1 MLFYEEEYRSDIEE
15 AREKEE
21 EMVVEE
27 EEEGE
32 LVVEQLKLLVK
43 VSRTWQQVLQGQE
56 SVDALKS
63 LYKPAMKPVRVS
75 TTAERKAETTRKK
88 PQSKSRRRSK
98 PS

>member
-1 MLFYEEEYRSDIEE
+1 MLFYEEEYRSEDEE
-15 AREKEE
+15 ARGEKEE
-21 EMVVEE
+21 TVIE

-43 VSRTWQQVLQGQE
+43 VSRTWQQVLQGRE

-63 LYKPAMKPVRVS
+63 LYKPATKPVRVS